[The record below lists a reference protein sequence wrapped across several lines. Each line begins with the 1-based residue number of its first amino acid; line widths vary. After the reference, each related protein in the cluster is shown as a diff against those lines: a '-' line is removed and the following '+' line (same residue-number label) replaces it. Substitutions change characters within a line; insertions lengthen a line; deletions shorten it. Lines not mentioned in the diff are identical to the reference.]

1 MGSSTVCI
9 IVYGQNPLT
18 NITIRGVHE
27 DIDGL
32 NASISNEIFTNSV
45 HASNHNCLQI
55 CMSYLDPETE
65 ELFSNFCIRSDVI
78 KLSQKA
84 KNRL

>member
-32 NASISNEIFTNSV
+32 DASISNEIFTNSV
-45 HASNHNCLQI
+45 HASNHNC
-55 CMSYLDPETE
+55 M
-65 ELFSNFCIRSDVI
+65 
-78 KLSQKA
+78 
-84 KNRL
+84 